1 MVGASTWASTLRS
14 HCGEIAFVFPASCL
28 PSSVACPLSPCLLSP
43 FLLFPG
49 HNRAMSENRKTEE
62 HEVEGGNLMDKLKEL
77 IHEGNVTRV
86 VIKNKEGR
94 VLMDMPMTA
103 GAVGVVL
110 LPFWAGVA
118 AIVGL
123 AKEFTL
129 TVERHEEPVGS

>member
-1 MVGASTWASTLRS
+1 
-14 HCGEIAFVFPASCL
+14 
-28 PSSVACPLSPCLLSP
+28 
-43 FLLFPG
+43 
-49 HNRAMSENRKTEE
+49 
-62 HEVEGGNLMDKLKEL
+62 MDKLKEL

>member
-1 MVGASTWASTLRS
+1 
-14 HCGEIAFVFPASCL
+14 
-28 PSSVACPLSPCLLSP
+28 
-43 FLLFPG
+43 
-49 HNRAMSENRKTEE
+49 MSESPKTEE
-62 HEVEGGNLMDKLKEL
+62 HVVEGTNLMDKLKDL

-86 VIKNKEGR
+86 VIKNKDGR
-94 VLMDMPMTA
+94 VLLDMPMTA

-129 TVERHEEPVGS
+129 SVERHETETGA

>member
-1 MVGASTWASTLRS
+1 MADG
-14 HCGEIAFVFPASCL
+14 P
-28 PSSVACPLSPCLLSP
+28 
-43 FLLFPG
+43 
-49 HNRAMSENRKTEE
+49 KTEE
-62 HEVEGGNLMDKLKEL
+62 HNVEGTDLMEKLKEL

-86 VIKNKEGR
+86 VIKNKDGR
-94 VLMDMPMTA
+94 ILMDVPMVA

-129 TVERHEEPVGS
+129 TVERHETPSSA